1 MYFKLIKHNKLNVY
15 ESNLFRLKYFSLYK
29 VEIQSLNLGWGS
41 DLDLLVNYTSRE
53 KVSYAG

>member
-29 VEIQSLNLGWGS
+29 VEIQSLNLGS